1 MSSPA
6 AAIPSASVSTST
18 LSGRQRFLWCALGG
32 LVPSLLHLSHQTT
45 LIETIRQVGWTG
57 VVDQVFVAVIAIV
70 IACVIALIF
79 RDETDIK
86 KLIVLGVS
94 APALLS
100 SWLSTSNANINATQ
114 LENFKQAASS
124 WATPG
129 SSTPGP
135 ASQLTVPALSF
146 VPTVEAATNDIK
158 PFPKYVP
165 GAIEQ
170 LGASLVGSQSTQR
183 NYFVIVASSANP
195 DAALQQKQ
203 SIAGRFSGKDVEVY
217 RSPDGYSPVLYCVVV
232 SPNLTFADANTLLKQ
247 VAPMGF
253 PAAYVWTFG
262 LPLRPPT
269 R

>member
-6 AAIPSASVSTST
+6 AAIPSATPSVTP

-57 VVDQVFVAVIAIV
+57 VIDQVFVAIVAIV
-70 IACVIALIF
+70 IACLIAAIF

-129 SSTPGP
+129 SSTPQP

-146 VPTVEAATNDIK
+146 VPAVEAATNDIK

-183 NYFVIVASSANP
+183 NYFVIVGSSANP

>member
-1 MSSPA
+1 MRSPA
-6 AAIPSASVSTST
+6 AAIPPATVSTSP

-57 VVDQVFVAVIAIV
+57 VVDQVFVAIVAIV
-70 IACVIALIF
+70 IACLIALVF

-100 SWLSTSNANINATQ
+100 SWLSTNNANINATQ

-124 WATPG
+124 WAAPG
-129 SSTPGP
+129 SSTPQP
-135 ASQLTVPALSF
+135 QSQLSVPAFSF
-146 VPTVEAATNDIK
+146 VPAVEAAANDIK

-170 LGASLVGSQSTQR
+170 LSASLMGSQSTQR
-183 NYFVIVASSANP
+183 NYFVIVAASADP
-195 DAALQQKQ
+195 QAALRQKQ
-203 SIAGRFSGKDVEVY
+203 SLAGRFPGKDVEVY
-217 RSPDGYSPVLYCVVV
+217 RSPDGYSPVVYCVVV

-247 VAPMGF
+247 VGPMGF
-253 PAAYVWTFG
+253 PGSYVWTFG
-262 LPLRPPT
+262 LPLRPPAQ
-269 R
+269 